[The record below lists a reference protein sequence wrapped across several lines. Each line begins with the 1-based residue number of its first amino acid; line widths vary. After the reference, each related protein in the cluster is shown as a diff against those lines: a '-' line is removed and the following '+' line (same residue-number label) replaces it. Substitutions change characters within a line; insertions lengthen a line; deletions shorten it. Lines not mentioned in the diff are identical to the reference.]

1 MVTRLKHL
9 DLSFF
14 IPDQGGF
21 MNKIEAPKGV
31 LRPQIITECD
41 SLGNTNSVKT
51 YTNGVNRLDNHNAD
65 YSTVNVPSNVPQTK
79 KTAPASFIKTIQV
92 HERYTLS
99 SVNTALEACDYL
111 AVKSDM
117 NTGKTH
123 QNAYQLTL
131 QVDGE
136 VSIVVAPLASLVRGT
151 AKSLEN
157 KTSEM
162 GKPKRVVTY
171 DQVNK
176 KPSLAKEADCIVTT
190 FNNLPKM
197 AQIIKAHERPLN
209 LLVFD
214 EVESGAGFMAN
225 GTISNKGEAGAAIQE
240 LADIAKKVLV
250 MDAHL
255 GKLTT
260 LFLEHFMPNRRF
272 TLLHNTYQSW
282 SGSSYSWLEGKDQ
295 GTAKVIEYLE
305 AGKPVFVTT
314 TSKEQAKQL
323 WGVLEKKGLLTGK
336 RCLKAFDDGR
346 SECKELIAAKEDHS
360 LFKLYDLV
368 IASPTVGTGISIE
381 GEHFYSVVSFM
392 VRDKNA
398 PDAVSAMQM
407 PFRVRNP
414 IEKHYWLVNVDNAK
428 GQSALSDWCLE
439 QGHKALSDLRKIILS
454 YAIDDSEKRKALEVI
469 SSIHF
474 GYEAGVSKTLNG
486 LFNDYY
492 AVIDA
497 EFKAKGI
504 QLITQEQPE
513 AENLSELRK
522 EVNAELAEADKDVL
536 RNAEDKPKAEIEK
549 IQIRMRYNDSISQP
563 EYAALR
569 RFNIVQAYHPDDSA
583 PTPSQFEGYLQL
595 DYLGIATG
603 RNNIA
608 RALLSLKE
616 INAITGA
623 YHSDEKLMRD
633 IASKKDVFTKAA
645 WQVDRILCAL
655 AGIKQNGA
663 SYSLTNTELITDSML
678 TAKGD
683 GHSYTRRLSDCLN
696 TVNAISEKRISRKQL
711 YKEPAKVFKALIE
724 SRLKMDT
731 KGKRGQGFIICEKQ
745 DVMDNLNMVSKRGS
759 FGDLKRLDYLKAKE
773 QVHGADELVSELKIP
788 MDIQEFLINK
798 LALIPARFHENTLN
812 GYREIATSPRPK
824 GDNLAPL
831 ARANL
836 MVLDAAEKWQK
847 AA

>member
-1 MVTRLKHL
+1 
-9 DLSFF
+9 
-14 IPDQGGF
+14 
-21 MNKIEAPKGV
+21 MNISEAQKGV
-31 LRPQIITECD
+31 LRPKIIHMQNADSKMLGDFRVIKETIRHTASETNHNTDYSIVNVSRNCSTEKETRGERLKA
-41 SLGNTNSVKT
+41 SFHKAIQTNS
-51 YTNGVNRLDNHNAD
+51 
-65 YSTVNVPSNVPQTK
+65 
-79 KTAPASFIKTIQV
+79 
-92 HERYTLS
+92 RYTLS
-99 SVNTALEACDYL
+99 SVNAALKTCDCL

-131 QVDGE
+131 QVDSE
-136 VSIVVAPLASLVRGT
+136 VSIMVAPLASLVRGT

-214 EVESGAGFMAN
+214 EIESGAGFMAN
-225 GTISNKGEAGAAIQE
+225 GTIGNKGEAGQAINE
-240 LADIAKKVLV
+240 LTGMARKVLV

-255 GKLTT
+255 GSLTT
-260 LFLEHFMPNRRF
+260 LFLEHFIPDRCF

-282 SGSSYSWLEGKDQ
+282 AGSSYSWLEGKDQ
-295 GTAKVIEYLE
+295 GTAKIIEYLE
-305 AGKPVFVTT
+305 TGKPVFVTT
-314 TSKEQAKQL
+314 TSKELAKQL
-323 WGVLEKKGLLTGK
+323 WGVLEKKGLLKGN
-336 RCLKAFDDGR
+336 RCLKAFDDGKT
-346 SECKELIAAKEDHS
+346 ECKELIAAKENHS

-381 GEHFYSVVSFM
+381 GEHFYSVISFM

-428 GQSALSDWCLE
+428 GQKLLSEWQIAQD
-439 QGHKALSDLRKIILS
+439 HKTLLAIRQQILASSMPDAEKNAFFFKLSKL
-454 YAIDDSEKRKALEVI
+454 
-469 SSIHF
+469 HF
-474 GYEAGVSKTLNG
+474 GYEVGISNALND
-486 LFNDYY
+486 LFANYY
-492 AVIDA
+492 HVIDT

-504 QLITQEQPE
+504 KLITQEQTE
-513 AENLSELRK
+513 VESLAELRK

-536 RNAEDKPKAEIEK
+536 RNAEDRSKAEIEK
-549 IQIRMRYNDSISQP
+549 LQIRMKYNDSLSQA

-569 RFNIVQAYHPDDSA
+569 RSNIVQAYHPDDSA
-583 PTPSQFEGYLQL
+583 PTPSQFESYLQL
-595 DYLGIATG
+595 DALGIATG

-616 INAITGA
+616 INALTGA
-623 YHSDEKLMRD
+623 YHSDDKLMRD
-633 IASKKDVFTKAA
+633 IASKKDVVTKAA

-655 AGIKQNGA
+655 AGIKQDGA
-663 SYSLTNTELITDSML
+663 SYSLTNAGLITDSAL
-678 TAKGD
+678 TDKKTGFL
-683 GHSYTRRLSDCLN
+683 GYSYVRCLSDCLD
-696 TVNAISEKRISRKQL
+696 TVNAISEKRISRSQL
-711 YKEPAKVFKALIE
+711 YKEPAKVFKTLLE
-724 SRLKMDT
+724 SRLKLDT
-731 KGKRGQGFIICEKQ
+731 KGKRGQGFIILEKQ
-745 DVMDNLNMVSKRGS
+745 CVMDNLNMVAKRGS

-773 QVHGADELVSELKIP
+773 QVHGVDELVSELKIP
-788 MDIQEFLINK
+788 LDIQEFLINK
-798 LALIPARFHENTLN
+798 LALIPARFHEKTLN
-812 GYREIATSPRPK
+812 RYREIATSPRPK

-836 MVLDAAEKWQK
+836 IVLDAAEKWQK